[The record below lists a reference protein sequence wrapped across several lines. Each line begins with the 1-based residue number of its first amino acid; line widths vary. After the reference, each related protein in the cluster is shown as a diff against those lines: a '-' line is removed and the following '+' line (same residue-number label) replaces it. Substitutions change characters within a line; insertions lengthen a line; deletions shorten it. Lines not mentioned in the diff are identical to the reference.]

1 MLYRL
6 TEIVH
11 FAGRLTHMEDV
22 MMVTKTAKDSLFIY
36 LSFSLTNSG
45 QCTPITAGTGVVGS
59 HPFHSSGQ
67 RSKFR

>member
-22 MMVTKTAKDSLFIY
+22 MMVTKTA
-36 LSFSLTNSG
+36 NG
-45 QCTPITAGTGVVGS
+45 EQGTGTVQ
-59 HPFHSSGQ
+59 HLED
-67 RSKFR
+67 